1 MEITGYIAALLFTEE
16 VVVLPGF
23 GAFKVNYKSSVVKD
37 ISDEMAAILP
47 PVKEVSFS
55 SEMKEGAGL
64 LAAYISKVEN
74 LSIQDAETKLAEYT
88 KQISARLEAGEIV
101 NFEGIGTLYYTKD
114 KRVEFVSEAGANFNA
129 ESMGMGAIQ
138 VENTEAMSREQVVD
152 NSKKSFFARINWLRA
167 SIYTVAVL
175 LIVALGVYFYY
186 TNLHVT
192 AYKKAMAMV
201 DNFSNEEAVVFD
213 TANNVEKIEQPSVDS
228 ISDTEL
234 SDERKKQI
242 FSRERQKAD
251 SVANLISSEEPKKE
265 AGRNQK
271 TTTELNKKVTSN
283 KTVGRFHIIAGS
295 FSTYDNAVLLKN
307 DLLKEGF
314 SGAQVLPLDKKM
326 YRVAVESLST
336 KEEATIALERV
347 KSKPN
352 RSTAWLLEL

>member
-1 MEITGYIAALLFTEE
+1 
-16 VVVLPGF
+16 
-23 GAFKVNYKSSVVKD
+23 
-37 ISDEMAAILP
+37 
-47 PVKEVSFS
+47 
-55 SEMKEGAGL
+55 
-64 LAAYISKVEN
+64 
-74 LSIQDAETKLAEYT
+74 
-88 KQISARLEAGEIV
+88 
-101 NFEGIGTLYYTKD
+101 
-114 KRVEFVSEAGANFNA
+114 
-129 ESMGMGAIQ
+129 
-138 VENTEAMSREQVVD
+138 
-152 NSKKSFFARINWLRA
+152 
-167 SIYTVAVL
+167 
-175 LIVALGVYFYY
+175 
-186 TNLHVT
+186 
-192 AYKKAMAMV
+192 MAMV